1 MKNGI
6 ISLISLIS
14 LFLLVSLS
22 VFALASCNQP
32 ADSESESSEGETALD
47 PNDPWSSAIYT
58 ENKEFGE
65 GAKTCTVLVTVGDH
79 NVTFTLHTDEEY
91 LGAALLAH
99 ELITGEEGA
108 YGLYV
113 KTVNGILA
121 DYDVDQTYWAL
132 YVDGNYASSGV
143 DSTPIEAGRVYR
155 LSKDKG

>member
-113 KTVNGILA
+113 KTVNGVRA
-121 DYDVDQTYWAL
+121 VWEEDGTYWAL
-132 YVDGNYASSGV
+132 YVNGGYGMTGV
-143 DSTPIEAGRVYR
+143 DTTPITDGDAFELRR
-155 LSKDKG
+155 T